1 MTDKDF
7 KDLTRRTA
15 YNKILRNKVFNLAQN
30 LKYYGYQ
37 KSLASMVYDFF
48 ERKTSG
54 SDIKNISNKELS
66 EELHKPIIRKV
77 NKRKVHSSF
86 TDNIWGAD
94 LANMQLI
101 SKFNKGIRIL
111 LCVID
116 ILVNTHGFL
125 WKVKTKSQLITF
137 FKKN

>member
-15 YNKILRNKVFNLAQN
+15 YNKILCNKVFNLAQN

-54 SDIKNISNKELS
+54 SDIKNISNKELA

-125 WKVKTKSQLITF
+125 
-137 FKKN
+137 

>member
-54 SDIKNISNKELS
+54 SDIKNISNKELA

-86 TDNIWGAD
+86 TDNIWGAY

-125 WKVKTKSQLITF
+125 
-137 FKKN
+137 

>member
-54 SDIKNISNKELS
+54 SDIKNISNKELA

-111 LCVID
+111 LCVI
-116 ILVNTHGFL
+116 
-125 WKVKTKSQLITF
+125 
-137 FKKN
+137 

>member
-15 YNKILRNKVFNLAQN
+15 SNKILHNKVFNLAQN

-54 SDIKNISNKELS
+54 SDIKNISNKELA

-125 WKVKTKSQLITF
+125 
-137 FKKN
+137 

>member
-54 SDIKNISNKELS
+54 SDIKNISNKELA

-77 NKRKVHSSF
+77 NKRKVYSSF

-125 WKVKTKSQLITF
+125 
-137 FKKN
+137 

>member
-54 SDIKNISNKELS
+54 SDIKNISNKELA
-66 EELHKPIIRKV
+66 EELNKPIIRKV

-125 WKVKTKSQLITF
+125 
-137 FKKN
+137 

>member
-15 YNKILRNKVFNLAQN
+15 SNKILRNKVFNLAQN

-54 SDIKNISNKELS
+54 SDIKNISNKELA

-125 WKVKTKSQLITF
+125 
-137 FKKN
+137 

>member
-15 YNKILRNKVFNLAQN
+15 CNKILRNKVFNLAQN

-54 SDIKNISNKELS
+54 SDIKNISNKELA

-125 WKVKTKSQLITF
+125 
-137 FKKN
+137 

>member
-15 YNKILRNKVFNLAQN
+15 SNKILRNKVFNLAQN
-30 LKYYGYQ
+30 LKHYGYQ

-48 ERKTSG
+48 ERKTSR
-54 SDIKNISNKELS
+54 SNIKNISNKELA

-125 WKVKTKSQLITF
+125 
-137 FKKN
+137 

>member
-37 KSLASMVYDFF
+37 KSLASMIYDFF

-54 SDIKNISNKELS
+54 SDIKNISNKELA

-125 WKVKTKSQLITF
+125 
-137 FKKN
+137 

>member
-54 SDIKNISNKELS
+54 SDIKNISNKELA

-125 WKVKTKSQLITF
+125 
-137 FKKN
+137 

>member
-15 YNKILRNKVFNLAQN
+15 SNKILRNKVFNLAQN

-54 SDIKNISNKELS
+54 SDIKNISNKELA
-66 EELHKPIIRKV
+66 EELTSQLLEKLIKEKYTHLLQII
-77 NKRKVHSSF
+77 F
-86 TDNIWGAD
+86 GE
-94 LANMQLI
+94 L
-101 SKFNKGIRIL
+101 IL
-111 LCVID
+111 LIC
-116 ILVNTHGFL
+116 N
-125 WKVKTKSQLITF
+125 
-137 FKKN
+137 

>member
-1 MTDKDF
+1 MADKDF

-54 SDIKNISNKELS
+54 SDIKNISNKELA

-125 WKVKTKSQLITF
+125 
-137 FKKN
+137 